1 MVGIRFSATVV
12 SHRRQWAK
20 NKPDAMGI
28 LIYLYARKVDRRN
41 KSGLIRE
48 LASVGRQQVG
58 VSRRTEDR
66 ASYVCRDLAGEGRL
80 GVPVLRGSS
89 IARAVRPEV
98 GPAA

>member
-1 MVGIRFSATVV
+1 MVGIRLSATVV

-28 LIYLYARKVDRRN
+28 LIYLYGGKMDRRN

-66 ASYVCRDLAGEGRL
+66 ASYACRDHAGESRL
-80 GVPVLRGSS
+80 GVPVLPGSS
-89 IARAVRPEV
+89 IARPVWPEV
-98 GPAA
+98 GFAA